1 MKSKLIA
8 FVAAAT
14 GWALVAGFLVG
25 LIGRVPERPAQ
36 PLSADVA
43 IAVVIVMTGLMVLA
57 YFAGQAAAEEDFG
70 DDGALLDEALDALH
84 ELEDEAAIH
93 LRLRDERGAHVVKEA
108 QRVLLTSGRGVKGW
122 N

>member
-8 FVAAAT
+8 SVAAAT

-25 LIGRVPERPAQ
+25 LIGRVPEQQA
-36 PLSADVA
+36 LSADVVL
-43 IAVVIVMTGLMVLA
+43 AVVIVLTGLMVLA

-70 DDGALLDEALDALH
+70 GDGALLDEALDALH
-84 ELEDEAAIH
+84 ELEDEAAIQ